1 MSSLYEHMMYAENGK
16 IEGLGGGG
24 PPPLVFLFTKGWFF
38 LSENM
43 FRDNGKNDSEILT
56 QRTK

>member
-1 MSSLYEHMMYAENGK
+1 MSSLYEHMVYAENGK
-16 IEGLGGGG
+16 IEGLGGGS
-24 PPPLVFLFTKGWFF
+24 PSPSVFIHKRLGFF

-43 FRDNGKNDSEILT
+43 FRDNGKNNSEIFT